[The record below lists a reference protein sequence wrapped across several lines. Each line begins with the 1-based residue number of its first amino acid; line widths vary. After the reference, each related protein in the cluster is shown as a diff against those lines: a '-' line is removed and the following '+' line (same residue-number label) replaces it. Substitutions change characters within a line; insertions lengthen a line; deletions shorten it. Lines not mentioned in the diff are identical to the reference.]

1 LKITLKQIFLYG
13 HDGQVRELGFS
24 ADRLNIITGESKT
37 GKSAIIHIIDYCLGS
52 DQCHVPEGIIRRKVA
67 WYAILL
73 ERGEDDLVFLARQNP
88 EKGRSTS
95 SNIHVRTGRRLSVP
109 GLSDL
114 VQNINLDGVKELLTR
129 YVGID
134 ENLRVPGEDSARAPL
149 SATFSHSRIYSFQD
163 QSLIDN
169 KNQLFFN
176 QSDSFVAQAIRD
188 TLPYFLGAVSKNEL
202 AKQQE
207 LNELRREARLIE
219 RKLEAEVTWR
229 QAAEQRAGALL
240 AEARQVGLVRADAR
254 QTTLERTFELL
265 QGALQLRT
273 TAVDESTDVEAE
285 LNELLTE
292 RDNLRTT
299 FSELKSRLEEV
310 KVFGSD
316 RNDYEEELSEQS
328 ARLKAVHLLPEHQS
342 ETATCPLCLTVVDS
356 SASKLAEL
364 RQELIDVSERV
375 SIIRGQNPRLQA
387 YIGELSTQVE
397 ATRIKE
403 NQSQINAVVQQNDV
417 LRTQREN
424 SVRRSRV
431 QGRISAFLEGLSQED
446 QDDLRTRLNLV
457 QRRIAQIST
466 DLSGE
471 DYEDRLRNA
480 EFVLSEYMTEYARE
494 LQLEHS
500 DGRTRLD
507 LKRLTVVADTRYGSI
522 RLENMGSGD
531 NWVGCHVLTHMAL
544 HRLFRER
551 NRPVP
556 AFLVLDQPS
565 KAHYP
570 PSEEQ
575 LLTREVRDEDRAAVL
590 RLFKFIWER
599 TKEGGGF
606 QTIVIDHAD
615 EAESW
620 FQDSIVERW
629 RGGNKLVPESWSD
642 QA

>member
-310 KVFGSD
+310 KVFGLIVMIMRKS
-316 RNDYEEELSEQS
+316 LVS
-328 ARLKAVHLLPEHQS
+328 KVH
-342 ETATCPLCLTVVDS
+342 
-356 SASKLAEL
+356 
-364 RQELIDVSERV
+364 
-375 SIIRGQNPRLQA
+375 
-387 YIGELSTQVE
+387 
-397 ATRIKE
+397 
-403 NQSQINAVVQQNDV
+403 
-417 LRTQREN
+417 
-424 SVRRSRV
+424 
-431 QGRISAFLEGLSQED
+431 
-446 QDDLRTRLNLV
+446 
-457 QRRIAQIST
+457 
-466 DLSGE
+466 
-471 DYEDRLRNA
+471 
-480 EFVLSEYMTEYARE
+480 
-494 LQLEHS
+494 
-500 DGRTRLD
+500 D
-507 LKRLTVVADTRYGSI
+507 LKRSIFFQSTKVRQRLARY
-522 RLENMGSGD
+522 
-531 NWVGCHVLTHMAL
+531 VL
-544 HRLFRER
+544 
-551 NRPVP
+551 
-556 AFLVLDQPS
+556 
-565 KAHYP
+565 
-570 PSEEQ
+570 Q
-575 LLTREVRDEDRAAVL
+575 LLTPPHQSLLNCA
-590 RLFKFIWER
+590 K
-599 TKEGGGF
+599 
-606 QTIVIDHAD
+606 
-615 EAESW
+615 S
-620 FQDSIVERW
+620 
-629 RGGNKLVPESWSD
+629 
-642 QA
+642 